1 MNVKITIYPQEAAA
15 NRQGTL
21 NDFFGGTPGFTP
33 AEPRKRQAYASKRL
47 QALVTEHRKAQ
58 KQKANDPNAQPVA
71 SEADKAESDKPS
83 GKAKQP
89 RKRKKSAIG
98 NEPEGPKSKKP
109 AKGKAASRVQTSR
122 NAKTSALRKRG
133 KAEEDDA
140 SSSEN
145 EFVPSSGVSGEPVR
159 EIGLRARVKPRPLHK
174 VADAAIAQPEDS
186 ASDGSEYHE

>member
-1 MNVKITIYPQEAAA
+1 MKITAYSQEAAA

-21 NDFFGGTPGFTP
+21 NDFFGGTSGFTP
-33 AEPRKRQAYASKRL
+33 VEPRKRQAYASKRL

-58 KQKANDPNAQPVA
+58 KQKANDANAQPVVN
-71 SEADKAESDKPS
+71 EADDNESNRSS

-98 NEPEGPKSKKP
+98 NEPEGPKSKKSM
-109 AKGKAASRVQTSR
+109 KGKVASRVQKSR
-122 NAKTSALRKRG
+122 NARASTSRKRG
-133 KAEEDDA
+133 KTEEDDA

-145 EFVPSSGVSGEPVR
+145 EFVPSGGVSAEPAR
-159 EIGLRARVKPRPLHK
+159 EIGLRARIKPRPLHK
-174 VADAAIAQPEDS
+174 VTDAAIAQLDES